1 MKRMLLLVLTV
12 ALAACDQ
19 ATDSGVRDEA
29 AATADAANIADTA
42 QPQEG
47 SQTPADKPRKFKA
60 HVFQFGIYKAVRKG
74 QIKDSAET
82 NTGKVV
88 RKPRLEH
95 EKTTDRIPLV
105 KDTYFGYQFRLFNL
119 PPEAMIKPVMELR
132 KVLIH
137 PAMTLPDGSTT
148 TGWDHPFK
156 ARVETQQVLGFDG
169 YGFNEDYELVEG
181 DWIFQVWYKDTKLID
196 RKFVSYHPQQ
206 DKLAEPSEK
215 E

>member
-1 MKRMLLLVLTV
+1 MKRMLLLALAV

-19 ATDSGVRDEA
+19 ATDSGAQDKA
-29 AATADAANIADTA
+29 AATAGAANVADTA
-42 QPQEG
+42 QPREG
-47 SQTPADKPRKFKA
+47 SQTPAGQPRELKA
-60 HVFQFGIYKAVRKG
+60 HVFQFGIYRAVRKG
-74 QIKDSAET
+74 QIKDSPET

-88 RKPRLEH
+88 RKPTLEH
-95 EKTTDRIPLV
+95 EKTTDRVPLV

-137 PAMTLPDGSTT
+137 PPMTLPDGSTA

-181 DWIFQVWYKDTKLID
+181 DWTFQIWYKDRKLIE

-206 DKLAEPSEK
+206 DKTAEPPEK